1 MEIDGLF
8 VVLIILLMGIMWAI
22 FDLYKRQVD
31 GWTFLRG
38 VYLYIALSVIFV
50 AIIGKYLSGLSITEH
65 ENMGKMIVLYFLGA
79 FIGLCMI
86 YSDAMVVNHLG
97 LALLCISIGLVMGVT
112 FRNSTNIV
120 NALVMTSIIIIIFT
134 SIAFFSSEK
143 GLMMFKSWLPYLVG
157 LLVMIIVVDLLGTFA
172 FGGRENFGIFMSYFT
187 VLVFMGFLL
196 ADTSK
201 LLIDMKKLGCV
212 KHSCI
217 NYPRSA
223 VGLLLDYANIFVNMN
238 RLR

>member
-1 MEIDGLF
+1 MEIDGLMI
-8 VVLIILLMGIMWAI
+8 VLVILLVGVMWAI

-50 AIIGKYLSGLSITEH
+50 AIIGKYLSKMPITEH
-65 ENMGKMIVLYFLGA
+65 ENIGKMAVLYLLGA
-79 FIGLCMI
+79 FIGLSMI
-86 YSDAMVVNHLG
+86 YNDMMVVNHLG
-97 LALLCISIGLVMGVT
+97 LALLCISIGLVIGVT
-112 FRNSTNIV
+112 FRDSTNIV
-120 NALVMTSIIIIIFT
+120 NALVVTSIVIIVFT

-143 GLMMFKSWLPYLVG
+143 GLMMFKSWLPTLVSLLVG
-157 LLVMIIVVDLLGTFA
+157 IIIVDLLGIFA
-172 FGGRENFGIFMSYFT
+172 FGGRENFGMVMSFVT
-187 VLVFMGFLL
+187 VLVFMGFIL

-212 KHSCI
+212 EHSCI
-217 NYPRSA
+217 NYPRRA
-223 VGLLLDYANIFVNMN
+223 VGLLLDYVNVFVNMN